1 MPLIYAYTV
10 CVLSLSTGTDQ
21 IQCDHRKLLE
31 RSKDEESRMKQF
43 KCGTATDWNFFPSG
57 AIIQQKCI
65 SKSPD
70 TRSGGYTITIYV
82 VYEIHVGLN

>member
-1 MPLIYAYTV
+1 
-10 CVLSLSTGTDQ
+10 
-21 IQCDHRKLLE
+21 
-31 RSKDEESRMKQF
+31 MKQF